1 MKKRT
6 KTPDSIST
14 FLGPD
19 AKVDGTLEF
28 EGTIRLDGTV
38 VGQIKSDNGTLIV
51 GEKAFVDA
59 KIEVTVAVIMG
70 EVKGT
75 VIASDRIELY
85 PPGKVIGDIQA
96 PTIAID
102 EGGLFNG
109 SCVMQSVQSGSEP
122 QKGVRQLLRKTP
134 NQESKAG

>member
-28 EGTIRLDGTV
+28 EGTIRLDGKV
-38 VGQIKSDNGTLIV
+38 AGQIKSDNGTLIV

-85 PPGKVIGDIQA
+85 PPGKVIGDLQA
-96 PTIAID
+96 PIIAID

-109 SCVMQSVQSGSEP
+109 NCVMQSVQSGSEAK
-122 QKGVRQLLRKTP
+122 KGVRQLLRNTS